1 LWINAASGAINC
13 EFMRPSRIAGRR
25 GLEIFLPKGQR
36 QAATLRWLI
45 PERPNAL
52 ERNRARAY
60 QVAYAVM
67 VAYADLLK
75 AFDCVRRGE
84 VPMSVRFLAPDRKIS
99 VGFWESGRGLTLHYL
114 ALRKRKI
121 ANYQIVAP
129 SEWMGSPRDAIGL
142 PGIYEAAIM
151 NTPLLEECARAEDF
165 TGVDIL
171 RVMRSFDP

>member
-1 LWINAASGAINC
+1 QA
-13 EFMRPSRIAGRR
+13 
-25 GLEIFLPKGQR
+25 LEILLPKGQR
-36 QAATLRWLI
+36 PAAVLRWSI

-75 AFDCVRRGE
+75 AFDYVRRGE
-84 VPMSVRFLAPDRKIS
+84 MGMSLPFLTPERRVSA
-99 VGFWESGRGLTLHYL
+99 GLWESGRSMITQHLIIEE
-114 ALRKRKI
+114 RRI
-121 ANYQIVAP
+121 ANYQIVVP
-129 SEWMGSPRDAIGL
+129 SEWMGSPRDAVGL

-151 NTPLLEECARAEDF
+151 NPPLLEECVREEDF

-171 RVMRSFDP
+171 RVMRSF